1 MGLPEPLRRL
11 RSTLAGALAIPIRWS
26 WPATLRLSRFW
37 YECSARAQLRG
48 RVAPGVQF
56 IGPIRVEGEG
66 LINIGPGTRIGRG
79 VVLETYDGAVIDI
92 GAAVTINDGVTI
104 CAYHGIRI
112 GDATM
117 VGEYASI
124 RDANHGLGMDTLIRE
139 QAHEGEP
146 IRIGQDCWV
155 ARGAIILRGVTMEDG
170 SVAAANSVVNKPV
183 PSNVVVGGVPAK
195 PIGNRR

>member
-11 RSTLAGALAIPIRWS
+11 RSALAGALAIPIRWS

-37 YECSARAQLRG
+37 YECAARAQLRG

-92 GAAVTINDGVTI
+92 GASVTINDGVTI
-104 CAYHGIRI
+104 CAYHGISL
-112 GDATM
+112 GDTTM

-124 RDANHGLGMDTLIRE
+124 RDANHGIRTGTVIRE

-146 IRIGQDCWV
+146 IHIGQDCWV

-170 SVAAANSVVNKPV
+170 AVAAANSVVNKPV